1 MLPGMI
7 LWNLGWQTP
16 QCRPPRWQRP
26 LASSPHGYAAPERPE
41 RPSASP
47 RMMAKGDGKQRRKKQ
62 SPEPDGSRGS
72 AAGSGGG
79 GAADASARV
88 SADRLLSVR
97 KQIAIVKAYR
107 AQQSGG
113 GGSGFVR
120 RTSFRRKKEGVG
132 GDDDELD
139 GSVDS
144 AKSRGA
150 DAWKMPLLLVDG
162 YNIIG
167 KWPRLKKRKDRD
179 DMDGARQ
186 MLLDDL
192 LVFSARRFEV
202 VCVFDAYGR
211 QELRDREESH
221 HGMRVVF
228 TANTADEYI
237 EQETLRLQQEKT
249 PQRVWAATGDR
260 AIQVSASMHGATV
273 VSASW
278 LVRELKDSRA
288 EAAGVV
294 EEFNKQQLRRHG
306 RSSLV
311 DSLQPGALEEIE
323 SLFTTPPTAALSRKD
338 REAAEMV
345 RLQEEANARLKKPAI
360 PPRRRSQ
367 TPPKPRPD
375 G

>member
-1 MLPGMI
+1 
-7 LWNLGWQTP
+7 
-16 QCRPPRWQRP
+16 
-26 LASSPHGYAAPERPE
+26 
-41 RPSASP
+41 
-47 RMMAKGDGKQRRKKQ
+47 MMGKGDGKQRRKKQ
-62 SPEPDGSRGS
+62 SPEPDGSRGP
-72 AAGSGGG
+72 AAGGG

-97 KQIAIVKAYR
+97 KQIALVKAYR
-107 AQQSGG
+107 AVKQQGG
-113 GGSGFVR
+113 GGGGVVR
-120 RTSFRRKKEGVG
+120 RTSFRRNKDASKAG
-132 GDDDELD
+132 GGDDELD

-144 AKSRGA
+144 AESRGA
-150 DAWKMPLLLVDG
+150 DGWKMPLLLVDG

-192 LVFSARRFEV
+192 LVFSARRYEV

-211 QELRDREESH
+211 QERVDRVESY
-221 HGMRVVF
+221 HGMKVVF
-228 TANTADEYI
+228 TASTADEYI

-311 DSLQPGALEEIE
+311 DSLPPGQLEEIE
-323 SLFTTPPTAALSRKD
+323 SMFTTPPTAALSRKD

-345 RLQEEANARLKKPAI
+345 QRQEEANARLTKPAI
-360 PPRRRSQ
+360 PPRKRSQ